1 MIILAIFTNAL
12 KRLSRSKLLIVSV
25 VASVLILALTSSSL
39 IALNL
44 ARAAG
49 NAEEVRQA
57 SVVLFIG
64 VLSMMG
70 FFASLVALFNGVTV
84 TQQEI
89 RDGTIFSVLSKPV
102 TRAEYL
108 LGSYFASVV
117 YLLFVWAI
125 FAAVCIGTML
135 LARQHLEKLHGIIIL
150 GRIALSVMMLSIAF
164 CLAQRFGPWIAGV
177 LAVFAYNGA
186 TFVSAALGIARLL
199 KLSCP
204 PWLAQTLAWPFPAT
218 ASLDRLAASF
228 LSSPL
233 NAPQVGWTFLHL
245 IDYSA
250 VMVVIAWL
258 LFRRM
263 ELCQPG
269 E

>member
-1 MIILAIFTNAL
+1 MILLAIIGNAL

-25 VASVLILALTSSSL
+25 VASVVILALTSSSL

-44 ARAAG
+44 AREHG
-49 NAEEVRQA
+49 NAEEIRQA
-57 SVVLFIG
+57 SAALFIG
-64 VLSMMG
+64 VLSLMG

-102 TRAEYL
+102 TRSEYL
-108 LGSYFASVV
+108 FGSYCASVV
-117 YLLFVWAI
+117 YLLFVWVI
-125 FAAVCIGTML
+125 FVAVCIGMML
-135 LARQHLEKLHGIIIL
+135 LARQHLERLHGTIIL
-150 GRIALSVMMLSIAF
+150 GRIALSATMLSIAF
-164 CLAQRFGPWIAGV
+164 CLAQRFSPWIAGV
-177 LAVFAYNGA
+177 LAVFAYNGESL
-186 TFVSAALGIARLL
+186 VSAAAGIARLL
-199 KLSCP
+199 HLSFP
-204 PWLAQTLAWPFPAT
+204 LWLGQTLAWPFPAT
-218 ASLDRLAASF
+218 VSLDRLAISF
-228 LSSPL
+228 ISSPL
-233 NAPQVGWTFLHL
+233 STPQVGWTFLHL

-263 ELCQPG
+263 ELSQPG